1 MQKIKH
7 VNCVCNYSEQAYS
20 FPKIINLLT
29 PWSSGFVLGLG
40 HLVKT
45 FFSRFLLLDD
55 IEQANCVYAFM
66 KNKHTFSK
74 ITNFLPPPP
83 QLRGSCARVWL

>member
-1 MQKIKH
+1 MQKIKN

-29 PWSSGFVLGLG
+29 LWSSAFVLAGLG

-55 IEQANCVYAFM
+55 IEQAIYAFM
-66 KNKHTFSK
+66 ISKHGFTK
-74 ITNFLPPPP
+74 ITNFISPPPP
-83 QLRGSCARVWL
+83 VEGFLC

>member
-7 VNCVCNYSEQAYS
+7 VNCVCNYTEQAYS

-40 HLVKT
+40 HIVKKN
-45 FFSRFLLLDD
+45 FLLLDD

-66 KNKHTFSK
+66 ISKHGSIK
-74 ITNFLPPPP
+74 ITNFIPPPP
-83 QLRGSCARVWL
+83 PHPPVEGFLC

>member
-40 HLVKT
+40 RLVK
-45 FFSRFLLLDD
+45 FFF
-55 IEQANCVYAFM
+55 
-66 KNKHTFSK
+66 K
-74 ITNFLPPPP
+74 ISST
-83 QLRGSCARVWL
+83 